1 MHASKYSCLMPIAI
15 LANSLAGAVLAPSI
29 GHALAA
35 EPTGKL
41 AEFAGRWVGQGRL
54 GFKEGKFENV
64 TCRATY
70 FISDNKTELKQNIR
84 CASPSGKIEVKS
96 SLIDEGGTLKGEW
109 SEEIYNLHGE
119 LTGQVTERGLRVV
132 VQGGD
137 LSANMDVV
145 IKGTKQIVE
154 IQFISSTLLG
164 LTIIFD
170 KG

>member
-1 MHASKYSCLMPIAI
+1 MRAPRYAYLLAIAI
-15 LANSLAGAVLAPSI
+15 LAVSLVGAALAPSA
-29 GHALAA
+29 GHALEAA
-35 EPTGKL
+35 PTGKL

-70 FISDNKTELKQNIR
+70 FISDDKTELKQNIR
-84 CASPSGKIEVKS
+84 CATSSGKIEVKS
-96 SLIDEGGTLKGEW
+96 QLIDEGGTLKGQW
-109 SEEIYNLHGE
+109 SEEIYNLHGD

-145 IKGTKQIVE
+145 IKGPKQIVE

-170 KG
+170 RG

>member
-1 MHASKYSCLMPIAI
+1 MRAPRHTCLLTIAT
-15 LANSLAGAVLAPSI
+15 LAASLAGAALAPSI
-29 GHALAA
+29 GHSLAA

-41 AEFAGRWVGQGRL
+41 AEFAGRWVGKGRL

-70 FISDNKTELKQNIR
+70 FISDDKTELKQNIR

-96 SLIDEGGTLKGEW
+96 NLIDEGGTLKGQW

-137 LSANMDVV
+137 LNANMDII
-145 IKGTKQIVE
+145 IKQPRQIVE

-164 LTIIFD
+164 LSILFE